1 MKTIKMS
8 PNSTNGNDRYL
19 TIGTITTNKRF
30 IGASTPITGKM
41 FGEQK
46 SDTPKTEPAAKEITK
61 RIKNK
66 VVPL

>member
-1 MKTIKMS
+1 MKTMKMS

-19 TIGTITTNKRF
+19 TVGTFAVNKRF
-30 IGASTPITGKM
+30 IGAYTPITGKI

-46 SDTPKTEPAAKEITK
+46 TDSPKTEPTAKEITN

-66 VVPL
+66 VVLL